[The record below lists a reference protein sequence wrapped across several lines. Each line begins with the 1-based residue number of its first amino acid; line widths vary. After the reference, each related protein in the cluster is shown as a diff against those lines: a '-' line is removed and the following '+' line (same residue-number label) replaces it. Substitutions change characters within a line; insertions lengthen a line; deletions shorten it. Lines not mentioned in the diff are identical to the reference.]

1 MQKVE
6 KLKKIKKI
14 KNEQSK
20 KAKCRKVEKKTKSRQ
35 VKKFAGQEIYVR
47 KVSKSRKKKKERKV
61 EKPKTVCHFAR
72 SFTQKVKK
80 TKTKSPNPENLIFCK
95 KCHFRAMRL
104 PVRGALRFFGQTN
117 SHGGSTINGQFMGLL
132 RETKHHGSPWG
143 YTSIALRL
151 LDVSCKLTSPWKSP
165 CLPSPITSK
174 SMGRFHSY
182 VLLEGD
188 PGWPPKMRIWSSKNG
203 QLTWK
208 ILEYV

>member
-20 KAKCRKVEKKTKSRQ
+20 KAKCRKVEKK
-35 VKKFAGQEIYVR
+35 R
-47 KVSKSRKKKKERKV
+47 KVDKSKSSQAKRFMFEKYRKVGKKKKERKV

-188 PGWPPKMRIWSSKNG
+188 PG
-203 QLTWK
+203 
-208 ILEYV
+208 